1 MAYHGV
7 PRSNALYDRALQLLP
22 GGTQLFSRRADRFVP
37 GVTPMYLARAEG
49 VRLWDIDGNE
59 YLDFGM
65 GCGPVILG
73 HAYPAVN
80 DAVIAQAQRGNCYTV
95 NSPLEIE
102 LAELLIDLVPCAE
115 MVRFCKCG
123 GETNAA
129 AIRIARGHTG
139 RDVVLF
145 CGYHG
150 WHDWYLA
157 ANLVDDNTL
166 NSHLLPGLDT
176 RGVPRALAGT
186 AVPFEYNNLASL
198 SSALEANREQVACI
212 IMEAAR
218 SKRPDD
224 GFLEGVRELCD
235 AHGALLI
242 FDEVVTGFR
251 LALGGAQ
258 ELFGVTPDMAT
269 FAKAL
274 SNGYPLGAICGRR
287 EVMESAAS
295 MFISSTYFSDAIGL
309 AAGLATVTELRDR
322 PVIPHLWEMGQRL
335 QTGLRELAAKH
346 GLAFHCDG
354 FAPVLHMGF
363 DEPDEHQRI
372 VMTTVYLQEL
382 VKRGVL
388 CLMGAYLC
396 YSHRPEHIDAYLNA
410 ADAAFTTIKRGTA
423 EGNLESLC
431 EGGLWGQHFRR
442 LV

>member
-1 MAYHGV
+1 MPYHGV
-7 PRSNALYDRALQLLP
+7 PTANALYERALQIMP
-22 GGTQLFSRRADRFVP
+22 GGTQLFSRRADRFAP
-37 GVTPMYLARAEG
+37 GVTPMYLERAEG
-49 VRLWDIDGNE
+49 VRLWDVDGNE

-73 HAYPAVN
+73 HAYPAVTE
-80 DAVIAQAQRGNCYTV
+80 AVVAAAQRGNCLTV

-102 LAELLIDLVPCAE
+102 LAELLIELVPCAE
-115 MVRFCKCG
+115 MVRFGKCG

-157 ANLVDDNTL
+157 ANLQDDSTL

-176 RGVPRALAGT
+176 RGVPPALAGT
-186 AVPFEYNNLASL
+186 AQPFEYNNLDSL
-198 SSALEANREQVACI
+198 RAALAANRGRVACI

-218 SKRPDD
+218 GKQPAP
-224 GFLEGVRELCD
+224 GFLEGVRALCD
-235 AHGALLI
+235 EHGAVLI

-258 ELFGVTPDMAT
+258 EYFGVTPDLCT

-274 SNGYPLGAICGRR
+274 SNGIPLGAVCGRR
-287 EVMESAAS
+287 EVMQSAAT
-295 MFISSTYFSDAIGL
+295 MFVSSTYFSDTLGL
-309 AAGLATVTELRDR
+309 AAGLATVQTLRDE
-322 PVIPHLWEMGQRL
+322 PVLPHVWAMGERL
-335 QTGLRELAAKH
+335 QDGLRALADRH
-346 GLAFHCDG
+346 GIAFHCDG
-354 FAPVLHMGF
+354 FPPVLHMGF
-363 DEPDEHQRI
+363 DEADEHQRI

-382 VKRGVL
+382 VKRGIL
-388 CLMGAYLC
+388 CLMGAYLS
-396 YSHRPEHIDAYLNA
+396 YSHRPEDIDAYLQA
-410 ADAAFTTIKRGTA
+410 ADEAFAIITQGD
-423 EGNLESLC
+423 LESKV
-431 EGGLWGQHFRR
+431 EGGLWGQGFRR